1 MLPSNGACEPGM
13 QCGLSRDSA
22 KQVADSRHVQKLRL
36 PQRMASIEFPA
47 MPATDFATSGV
58 LRHVVQLDATT

>member
-1 MLPSNGACEPGM
+1 MA
-13 QCGLSRDSA
+13 SA
-22 KQVADSRHVQKLRL
+22 ETLQQVADSRHVRKLRL
-36 PQRMASIEFPA
+36 PQHMASIEFPA